1 MSSLRK
7 PVVTGVIDPTENSIR
22 ELTDALQEA
31 LEAAKGVDIVRID
44 VRGKTSLTDYLLI
57 ASGNSVR
64 HLVALKD
71 AALERA
77 KSRRVRPIGVEG
89 EGSDWLLVD
98 FADCVVHLMRP
109 ETRAFYDLERLWS
122 VGPEI
127 ESP

>member
-1 MSSLRK
+1 VSSLRK
-7 PVVTGVIDPTENSIR
+7 PVVTGVIDPTENPIR
-22 ELTDALQEA
+22 ELVDALQEA
-31 LEAAKGVDIVRID
+31 LEATKGVDIVRID

-71 AALERA
+71 AVLERA
-77 KSRRVRPIGVEG
+77 KSRRVRPIGIEG
-89 EGSDWLLVD
+89 EDSDWLLVD